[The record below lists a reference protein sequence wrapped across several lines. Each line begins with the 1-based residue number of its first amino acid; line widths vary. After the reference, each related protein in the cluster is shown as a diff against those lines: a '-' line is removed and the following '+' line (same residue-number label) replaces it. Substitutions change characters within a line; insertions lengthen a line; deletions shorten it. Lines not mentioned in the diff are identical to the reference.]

1 MKKKICILLSVV
13 LCMILASCNFQN
25 REISMKEFEEKV
37 DIYKSKI
44 QSIDATL
51 KIKETISVCED
62 GDHIV
67 VYSIEAST
75 GACFGIILT
84 VISSKKAELVITFDN
99 SNEEWFADNINL
111 FTSFISELTNYGLQF
126 DEIKS
131 VIDSMEQLDYHR
143 FNRKAS
149 LSWDDYH
156 SALCYTE
163 TFQIDDVP

>member
-1 MKKKICILLSVV
+1 MKK
-13 LCMILASCNFQN
+13 
-25 REISMKEFEEKV
+25 FEEKV
-37 DIYKSKI
+37 DIYKNKI
-44 QSIDATL
+44 QNIDATL
-51 KIKETISVCED
+51 KIKESISACQD

-75 GACFGIILT
+75 GACFGITLT
-84 VISSKKAELVITFDN
+84 VISSKKAELSITFDN
-99 SNEEWFADNINL
+99 SNEEWHADNIKL

-131 VIDSMEQLDYHR
+131 AIDSMKKSDYHR

-156 SALCYTE
+156 STLCYTE
-163 TFQIDDVP
+163 TFQIDDVS